1 MDTLRVYL
9 EHYAPLPGWFTE
21 DSAVVW
27 DCLLTFQRAQRIR
40 GHAFEIGVFHGKSAA
55 MTCLHLHADEELVLV
70 DPYRLDMVRDMLAP
84 LRTDGIVCHPC
95 LSSQLPAQDLLPLS
109 GRCRWVHIATQCVP
123 TPTSPYAGSQG
134 LSPSS
139 SSFSIRPI
147 RPIRPSR
154 TGRR

>member
-84 LRTDGIVCHPC
+84 LRTDGIVSTPASPANYPPRNSCHC
-95 LSSQLPAQDLLPLS
+95 PAAAAGCTSTASIPAPPA
-109 GRCRWVHIATQCVP
+109 RRIWHWP
-123 TPTSPYAGSQG
+123 TGCSKTVDWW
-134 LSPSS
+134 
-139 SSFSIRPI
+139 
-147 RPIRPSR
+147 
-154 TGRR
+154 